1 MFSSIVRGVSLSRGG
16 SSLSASPARGMLE
29 RDATIFPDPPV
40 AGTDGST
47 DGSDKTG
54 GNRTAAP
61 KPPLKRS

>member
-40 AGTDGST
+40 AGTDGS
-47 DGSDKTG
+47 DKTG